1 MKLNLINLFLFDSL
15 FYHYFCIMM
24 HINKVQTGEYDQDS
38 TNALKKRIYAKNQY
52 LNPDDPL
59 SKKKRGSEQLNLQS
73 FYQKDNM

>member
-1 MKLNLINLFLFDSL
+1 
-15 FYHYFCIMM
+15 M